1 MNGIQVFLAAYAQP
15 LIWLAVA
22 LVMLII
28 EAATVQMVSIWFCL
42 GAVAAAI
49 AAILGG
55 SIPVQIIV
63 FVVISG
69 VTLAFTRKFVKKVLR
84 VKKTPTN
91 ADSVIGA
98 IGQVVEPI
106 DDEAGTGRIKVEG
119 MATAQTTYHVNGS
132 AIHQADL
139 PDAPTYPHMTFCGWY
154 TTPDYQPGT
163 EVTGASGASDA
174 WAKMALDMS
183 VIK

>member
-119 MATAQTTYHVNGS
+119 MAAAQTTYHVNGKLPEGVKVKVK
-132 AIHQADL
+132 AIAGVKLMVSPIREKED
-139 PDAPTYPHMTFCGWY
+139 
-154 TTPDYQPGT
+154 
-163 EVTGASGASDA
+163 
-174 WAKMALDMS
+174 
-183 VIK
+183 

>member
-55 SIPVQIIV
+55 SIPVQIVV
-63 FVVISG
+63 FVVIDRKS
-69 VTLAFTRKFVKKVLR
+69 TRLNSSHIPLSR
-84 VKKTPTN
+84 MP
-91 ADSVIGA
+91 S
-98 IGQVVEPI
+98 
-106 DDEAGTGRIKVEG
+106 
-119 MATAQTTYHVNGS
+119 S
-132 AIHQADL
+132 A
-139 PDAPTYPHMTFCGWY
+139 
-154 TTPDYQPGT
+154 
-163 EVTGASGASDA
+163 
-174 WAKMALDMS
+174 
-183 VIK
+183 

>member
-55 SIPVQIIV
+55 SIPVQIVV

-91 ADSVIGA
+91 ADSVIG
-98 IGQVVEPI
+98 
-106 DDEAGTGRIKVEG
+106 DEAGTGRIKVEG
-119 MATAQTTYHVNGS
+119 MDWSARTTDGS
-132 AIHQADL
+132 KLPEGVKVKVKAIAGVKLMVSPIREKED
-139 PDAPTYPHMTFCGWY
+139 
-154 TTPDYQPGT
+154 
-163 EVTGASGASDA
+163 
-174 WAKMALDMS
+174 
-183 VIK
+183 

>member
-55 SIPVQIIV
+55 SIPVQIVV

-84 VKKTPTN
+84 VKKTPT
-91 ADSVIGA
+91 DSVIGA

-119 MATAQTTYHVNGS
+119 MDWSARTTDGS
-132 AIHQADL
+132 KLPEGVKVKVKAIAGVKLMVSPIREKED
-139 PDAPTYPHMTFCGWY
+139 
-154 TTPDYQPGT
+154 
-163 EVTGASGASDA
+163 
-174 WAKMALDMS
+174 
-183 VIK
+183 

>member
-42 GAVAAAI
+42 GAVAAI

-119 MATAQTTYHVNGS
+119 MDWSARTTDGSKLPEGVKVKVKAIAGVKLMVTA
-132 AIHQADL
+132 IREKED
-139 PDAPTYPHMTFCGWY
+139 
-154 TTPDYQPGT
+154 
-163 EVTGASGASDA
+163 
-174 WAKMALDMS
+174 
-183 VIK
+183 

>member
-55 SIPVQIIV
+55 SIPVQIVV

-69 VTLAFTRKFVKKVLR
+69 VTLAF
-84 VKKTPTN
+84 TN

-119 MATAQTTYHVNGS
+119 MDWSARTTDGS
-132 AIHQADL
+132 KLPEGVKVKVKAIAGVKLMVSPIREKED
-139 PDAPTYPHMTFCGWY
+139 
-154 TTPDYQPGT
+154 
-163 EVTGASGASDA
+163 
-174 WAKMALDMS
+174 
-183 VIK
+183 

>member
-22 LVMLII
+22 LVMLIL

-55 SIPVQIIV
+55 SIPVQIVV

-91 ADSVIGA
+91 ADSGA

-119 MATAQTTYHVNGS
+119 MDWSARTTDGS
-132 AIHQADL
+132 KLPEGVKVKVKAIAGVKLMVSPIREKED
-139 PDAPTYPHMTFCGWY
+139 
-154 TTPDYQPGT
+154 
-163 EVTGASGASDA
+163 
-174 WAKMALDMS
+174 
-183 VIK
+183 

>member
-1 MNGIQVFLAAYAQP
+1 MRKNGVDNPAQLQNCYVIATNGKITAY
-15 LIWLAVA
+15 
-22 LVMLII
+22 
-28 EAATVQMVSIWFCL
+28 
-42 GAVAAAI
+42 
-49 AAILGG
+49 
-55 SIPVQIIV
+55 
-63 FVVISG
+63 
-69 VTLAFTRKFVKKVLR
+69 
-84 VKKTPTN
+84 
-91 ADSVIGA
+91 
-98 IGQVVEPI
+98 
-106 DDEAGTGRIKVEG
+106 RITVEG
-119 MATAQTTYHVNGS
+119 MATALTTYHVNGS

>member
-55 SIPVQIIV
+55 SIPQVC
-63 FVVISG
+63 
-69 VTLAFTRKFVKKVLR
+69 KK
-84 VKKTPTN
+84 
-91 ADSVIGA
+91 GA
-98 IGQVVEPI
+98 
-106 DDEAGTGRIKVEG
+106 AGEK
-119 MATAQTTYHVNGS
+119 
-132 AIHQADL
+132 D
-139 PDAPTYPHMTFCGWY
+139 P
-154 TTPDYQPGT
+154 YQCR
-163 EVTGASGASDA
+163 
-174 WAKMALDMS
+174 
-183 VIK
+183 

>member
-42 GAVAAAI
+42 VAAAI

-55 SIPVQIIV
+55 SIPVQIVV

-119 MATAQTTYHVNGS
+119 MDWSARTTDGS
-132 AIHQADL
+132 KLPEGVKVKVKAIAGVKLMVSPIREKED
-139 PDAPTYPHMTFCGWY
+139 
-154 TTPDYQPGT
+154 
-163 EVTGASGASDA
+163 
-174 WAKMALDMS
+174 
-183 VIK
+183 

>member
-55 SIPVQIIV
+55 SIPVQIVV

-119 MATAQTTYHVNGS
+119 ARTTDGS
-132 AIHQADL
+132 KLPEGVKVKVKAIAGVKLMVSPIREKED
-139 PDAPTYPHMTFCGWY
+139 
-154 TTPDYQPGT
+154 
-163 EVTGASGASDA
+163 
-174 WAKMALDMS
+174 
-183 VIK
+183 

>member
-55 SIPVQIIV
+55 SIPVQIVV

-106 DDEAGTGRIKVEG
+106 DDEAGTGRIKVDWSARTTDGSKLPEG
-119 MATAQTTYHVNGS
+119 VKVKVK
-132 AIHQADL
+132 AIAGVKLMVSPIREKED
-139 PDAPTYPHMTFCGWY
+139 
-154 TTPDYQPGT
+154 
-163 EVTGASGASDA
+163 
-174 WAKMALDMS
+174 
-183 VIK
+183 

>member
-1 MNGIQVFLAAYAQP
+1 MNNFQIFLATYAQP

-22 LVMLII
+22 LVMLIA

-49 AAILGG
+49 TAILGG
-55 SIPVQIIV
+55 SVPVQVVV
-63 FVVISG
+63 FVVVSG
-69 VTLAFTRKFVKKVLR
+69 LTMAFTRKFFKKVLR

-98 IGQVVEPI
+98 IGQVTEPI

-119 MATAQTTYHVNGS
+119 MDWSARTTDGS
-132 AIHQADL
+132 KLPEGVKVKVKAIAGVKLMVSPIREKED
-139 PDAPTYPHMTFCGWY
+139 
-154 TTPDYQPGT
+154 
-163 EVTGASGASDA
+163 
-174 WAKMALDMS
+174 
-183 VIK
+183 